1 MKTLFTALAEELS
14 AGRGAVVA
22 TVVASR
28 GSTPR
33 GPGAQMLVRADGS
46 ALGTVGGGAVELEA
60 ARLARDLCREGRS
73 MTKTY
78 RLTNTQA
85 GDLGMVCGGEA
96 DILFQ
101 YVAPAGL
108 PQVQKILRALE
119 DRTEPRWLVTAFALD
134 SWRWGLCDGAG
145 SCPDLGGIPG
155 ERLLPLLGKRP
166 ALGEGDP
173 ALFVQ
178 PLAPAGTVYLFGAG
192 HVGLALVH
200 LLALTEFPVVVYDQ
214 RSAPPD
220 GIPEAERVVQ
230 GPYEDALSRLEA
242 IGPEDYVVIM
252 TPGHQGDYEI
262 LRQVLRTPARYV
274 GCIGSRRKIAA
285 TRERLLADGFSEADF
300 ARVHAP
306 IGLDIGGET
315 PQEIALSVAAQLVAC
330 RAGKPTRRE
339 DRP

>member
-60 ARLARDLCREGRS
+60 ARLAWDLCREGRS

-108 PQVQKILRALE
+108 PQIQKILRALE

-134 SWRWGLCDGAG
+134 SWRWASATRRGA
-145 SCPDLGGIPG
+145 
-155 ERLLPLLGKRP
+155 
-166 ALGEGDP
+166 
-173 ALFVQ
+173 
-178 PLAPAGTVYLFGAG
+178 
-192 HVGLALVH
+192 
-200 LLALTEFPVVVYDQ
+200 ALTWAVFPESAFCHCWG
-214 RSAPPD
+214 SAPPW
-220 GIPEAERVVQ
+220 GRGTRPC
-230 GPYEDALSRLEA
+230 LSSPWPRR
-242 IGPEDYVVIM
+242 G
-252 TPGHQGDYEI
+252 
-262 LRQVLRTPARYV
+262 R
-274 GCIGSRRKIAA
+274 CISSGRA
-285 TRERLLADGFSEADF
+285 TWGWPWSTCW
-300 ARVHAP
+300 P
-306 IGLDIGGET
+306 
-315 PQEIALSVAAQLVAC
+315 
-330 RAGKPTRRE
+330 
-339 DRP
+339 